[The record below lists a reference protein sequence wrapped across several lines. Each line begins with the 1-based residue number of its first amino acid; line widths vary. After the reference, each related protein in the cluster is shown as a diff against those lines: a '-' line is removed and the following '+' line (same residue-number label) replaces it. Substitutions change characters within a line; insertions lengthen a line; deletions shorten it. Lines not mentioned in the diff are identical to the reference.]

1 MHMCRKR
8 RWRSLCNEVP
18 FVYRYA
24 RSPTHLCPLL
34 YASHQGRLPCSEYK
48 PCWGAQQYAL
58 LGILASHRS
67 LPAID
72 SAKWEQHRLQ
82 SLQEAALRQIASKEG
97 PITAAFRAFS
107 SIEAAFSILFVM
119 VLCNSLTVTAF
130 YWGLSSY
137 QNLYLDNV
145 IRHGGNVPLLLA
157 DLLVSRMPITSNHL
171 PVSLYAALI
180 RAHIYFS

>member
-1 MHMCRKR
+1 MAPGTFAMFG
-8 RWRSLCNEVP
+8 V
-18 FVYRYA
+18 
-24 RSPTHLCPLL
+24 
-34 YASHQGRLPCSEYK
+34 Q
-48 PCWGAQQYAL
+48 AL

-67 LPAID
+67 PPATD
-72 SAKWEQHRLQ
+72 SARREQHRLQ
-82 SLQEAALRQIASKEG
+82 LPEVALRQIASKEG
-97 PITAAFRAFS
+97 PVTAAFRAFS

-157 DLLVSRMPITSNHL
+157 DLLASRMPITSNHL
-171 PVSLYAALI
+171 PVSYVVML
-180 RAHIYFS
+180 